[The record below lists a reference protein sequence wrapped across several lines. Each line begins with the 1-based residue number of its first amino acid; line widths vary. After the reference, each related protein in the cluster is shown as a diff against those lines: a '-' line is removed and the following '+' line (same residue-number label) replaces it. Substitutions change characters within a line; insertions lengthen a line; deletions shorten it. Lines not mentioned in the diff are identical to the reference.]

1 MASKVGI
8 AYVNTL
14 EAAQFFTNIS
24 GNKQLGARPVAKLA
38 RPFNTISDNVRG
50 NPSKYCKDLYKPPM
64 RKSLLLSTSKGFIDL
79 AQTAAGLQYEDV
91 ECRCARTCDGLHQ
104 YAEHVTA
111 ILKKKNLTKMLEDHT
126 TEEQTAEK

>member
-1 MASKVGI
+1 MRTD
-8 AYVNTL
+8 N
-14 EAAQFFTNIS
+14 
-24 GNKQLGARPVAKLA
+24 LGRNPTMFHEYQRPVAKLA

-50 NPSKYCKDLYKPPM
+50 NPSKYCKDLYKPTM

-79 AQTAAGLQYEDV
+79 ALTAADLQYEDV

-104 YAEHVTA
+104 NAEHVTA